1 MKLFLILF
9 WTLLCISQSLI
20 AETESDNY
28 FKDLNLSSRKF
39 LHNATHNNN
48 DVNRLKNVL
57 LRARQALLTYMPEA
71 VKEIYPNAKI
81 TLTQNTQ
88 IKFISIIDSNTGV
101 RIICIR
107 GNSNPKI
114 GL

>member
-9 WTLLCISQSLI
+9 WTLLCISQSII

-28 FKDLNLSSRKF
+28 FKDLNLSNKKS
-39 LHNATHNNN
+39 HNNAIHDNN

-57 LRARQALLTYMPEA
+57 LRVRQALLTYMPDTV

-81 TLTQNTQ
+81 TLTFRTP
-88 IKFISIIDSNTGV
+88 
-101 RIICIR
+101 R
-107 GNSNPKI
+107 
-114 GL
+114 